1 MANLTKEDKAWM
13 QSALQTPE
21 RDLAV
26 AIIKELDPK
35 GLTEA
40 DPDRIDEVTV

>member
-1 MANLTKEDKAWM
+1 MANLTKEDKAYL
-13 QSALQTPE
+13 QSTLQTTE
-21 RDLAV
+21 RDLVV